1 MSKANNNFTIGFNN
15 WRKAGKKIDKHS
27 KSQSHRQALA
37 ICSKILSRINRQFV
51 QATEL
56 ERKCWRE
63 VLRPLID
70 VIVFLST
77 RDSAIRGHDEVI
89 GSFRNGNFL
98 DIIKLLNQVIELLGV
113 IELVLCQFKSY
124 TELGIAEVI
133 FTFPPKNSI
142 NVKYCRGRSYDNANN
157 IERQNRKAFSRG

>member
-1 MSKANNNFTIGFNN
+1 M
-15 WRKAGKKIDKHS
+15 
-27 KSQSHRQALA
+27 
-37 ICSKILSRINRQFV
+37 

-133 FTFPPKNSI
+133 FTFLQKIQLTSSI
-142 NVKYCRGRSYDNANN
+142 AAVNHTTMLTT
-157 IERQNRKAFSRG
+157 